1 MKRRVNVTLEVTT
14 AHSDKCPEHSETDS
28 CVRCSGGGKGQ
39 GGTEK
44 GMAIMGVAA
53 EEGVTA
59 GEGVKTEGAGPP
71 RRVLSQKW
79 WLLRA
84 WLLRGVCVPAEKGVA
99 TKEGG
104 DIKGKVVEEGVAV
117 EGAWPLRPLFSGGK
131 NGK

>member
-14 AHSDKCPEHSETDS
+14 AHSDKCPEHSERDS

-44 GMAIMGVAA
+44 GVAT
-53 EEGVTA
+53 EEGVIA
-59 GEGVKTEGAGPP
+59 GEGVATEGAGPP

-99 TKEGG
+99 TKEGV
-104 DIKGKVVEEGVAV
+104 DIKGKVIEEGVAV
-117 EGAWPLRPLFSGGK
+117 EGEWPLRPLFNGDK